1 MRMSK
6 MISLTLLFIVLLT
19 PLGNVALAKDDKGI
33 GVKNELTTSNN
44 EAMDSLPT
52 DSELE
57 QQVKGNKADIV
68 SAGKSKKIPK
78 GKGGIWKAYK
88 DEIKSEIKT
97 REKYDP
103 NAKSMK
109 DFAKKFDT
117 STGKLDVGKFD
128 VNGHINNVF
137 LSIGTTLVKTSTE
150 PLKHFTIKPS
160 DVLEAPSAKP
170 MMSAFS
176 TLTDTLLVLFLV
188 FQLTKIMLAKAIDI
202 GYSGSAIYDK
212 VLKTFIAGTL
222 IGLYEPIFKAIMN
235 IQYLLVSPIL
245 NAIQIKENTAGIIAF
260 KGLMI
265 DGTAPMICLPLVA
278 LLLIVVA
285 LSLFYSL
292 AMFIILYIMGPVA
305 ITTMVN
311 DEMNFFSLWVR
322 RLVSRVLTL
331 LLQSLCIAMCFATLF
346 HITFKYNET
355 ITDLM
360 LAIAFLFV
368 ALSVPKMLENFG
380 DSSGAGRSTLLF
392 VRSMGRRR

>member
-1 MRMSK
+1 
-6 MISLTLLFIVLLT
+6 MITLSLIFIVLLA
-19 PLGNVALAKDDKGI
+19 PLGNIALAKDDQGI
-33 GVKNELTTSNN
+33 GVKNELTTSNK
-44 EAMDSLPT
+44 ETMDSLPT

-68 SAGKSKKIPK
+68 TAGKSKKIPK

-88 DEIKSEIKT
+88 DEIKDEMEVRKKNGMPS
-97 REKYDP
+97 
-103 NAKSMK
+103 SMQK
-109 DFAKKFDT
+109 FAEEFDT
-117 STGKLDVGKFD
+117 TTGKLKVGKFD

-150 PLKHFTIKPS
+150 PLKHFTIKPA

-170 MMSAFS
+170 MMLAFS

-188 FQLTKIMLAKAIDI
+188 FQLTKIMLAKAVDI

-212 VLKTFIAGTL
+212 VLKTFVAGTL

-245 NAIQIKENTAGIIAF
+245 NAIEIKDNTAAIIAF
-260 KGLMI
+260 KGMMI
-265 DGTAPMICLPLVA
+265 DSTAPMICLPLVA
-278 LLLIVVA
+278 ILLIVVT

-311 DEMNFFSLWVR
+311 DEMNFFSLWIR
-322 RLVSRVLTL
+322 RLVSRILTL
-331 LLQSLCIAMCFATLF
+331 LLQSLCIAMCFASLF
-346 HITFKYNET
+346 HITFKYGET

-360 LAIAFLFV
+360 LGMAFLFV

>member
-1 MRMSK
+1 MRISK
-6 MISLTLLFIVLLT
+6 MISLSLLFIVLLA

-117 STGKLDVGKFD
+117 TTGKLKVGKFD

-150 PLKHFTIKPS
+150 PLKHFTIKPG

-170 MMSAFS
+170 MMNAFS

-188 FQLTKIMLAKAIDI
+188 FQLTKIMLARAIDI

-212 VLKTFIAGTL
+212 VLKTFVAGTL
-222 IGLYEPIFKAIMN
+222 IGLYEPMFKAIMN

-245 NAIQIKENTAGIIAF
+245 NAIEIKDNTAGIIAF

-265 DGTAPMICLPLVA
+265 DGTAPIICLPLVA

-305 ITTMVN
+305 ITTMIN
-311 DEMNFFSLWVR
+311 DEMNFFSLWIR
-322 RLVSRVLTL
+322 RLVSRILTL

-346 HITFKYNET
+346 HITFNYQET

>member
-1 MRMSK
+1 MRISK
-6 MISLTLLFIVLLT
+6 MISLSLLFLVLLA

-117 STGKLDVGKFD
+117 TTGKLKVGKFD

-150 PLKHFTIKPS
+150 PLKHFTIKPG

-170 MMSAFS
+170 MMNAFS

-188 FQLTKIMLAKAIDI
+188 FQLTKIMLARAIDI

-212 VLKTFIAGTL
+212 VLKTFVAGTL
-222 IGLYEPIFKAIMN
+222 IGLYEPMFKAIMN

-245 NAIQIKENTAGIIAF
+245 NAIEIKDNTAGIIAF

-265 DGTAPMICLPLVA
+265 DGTAPIICLPLVA

-305 ITTMVN
+305 ITTMIN
-311 DEMNFFSLWVR
+311 DEMNFFSLWIR
-322 RLVSRVLTL
+322 RLVSRILTL

-346 HITFKYNET
+346 HITFNYQET

>member
-1 MRMSK
+1 MRISK
-6 MISLTLLFIVLLT
+6 MITLSLIFIVLLA

-33 GVKNELTTSNN
+33 GVKNELTTSNK

-57 QQVKGNKADIV
+57 KQVKGNKADIV

-88 DEIKSEIKT
+88 DEIKDEMDVRKKNGMPS
-97 REKYDP
+97 
-103 NAKSMK
+103 SME
-109 DFAKKFDT
+109 DFAKDFNT
-117 STGKLDVGKFD
+117 TTGKLKVSKFD

-150 PLKHFTIKPS
+150 PLKHFTIKPA

-170 MMSAFS
+170 MMVAFS

-188 FQLTKIMLAKAIDI
+188 FQLTKIMLARAIDI

-212 VLKTFIAGTL
+212 VLKTFVAGTL
-222 IGLYEPIFKAIMN
+222 IGLYEPIFKALMN

-245 NAIQIKENTAGIIAF
+245 NAIQIKDNTAGIIAF

-278 LLLIVVA
+278 ILLIVVA

-322 RLVSRVLTL
+322 RLVSRILTL
-331 LLQSLCIAMCFATLF
+331 LLQSLCIAMCFASLF
-346 HITFKYNET
+346 HITFKYQET

>member
-1 MRMSK
+1 MRINK
-6 MISLTLLFIVLLT
+6 MITLSLIFIVLLA
-19 PLGNVALAKDDKGI
+19 PLGNIALAKDDQGI
-33 GVKNELTTSNN
+33 GVKNELTTSNK
-44 EAMDSLPT
+44 ETMDSLPT

-68 SAGKSKKIPK
+68 TAGKSKKIPK

-88 DEIKSEIKT
+88 DEIKDEMEVRKKNGMPS
-97 REKYDP
+97 
-103 NAKSMK
+103 SMQK
-109 DFAKKFDT
+109 FAEEFDT
-117 STGKLDVGKFD
+117 TTGKLKVGKFD

-150 PLKHFTIKPS
+150 PLKHFTIKPA

-170 MMSAFS
+170 MMLAFS

-188 FQLTKIMLAKAIDI
+188 FQLTKIMLAKAVDI

-212 VLKTFIAGTL
+212 VLKTFVAGTL

-245 NAIQIKENTAGIIAF
+245 NAIEIKDNTAAIIAF
-260 KGLMI
+260 KGMMI
-265 DGTAPMICLPLVA
+265 DSTAPMICLPLVA
-278 LLLIVVA
+278 ILLIVVT

-311 DEMNFFSLWVR
+311 DEMNFFSLWIR
-322 RLVSRVLTL
+322 RLVSRILTL
-331 LLQSLCIAMCFATLF
+331 LLQSLCIAMCFASLF
-346 HITFKYNET
+346 HITFKYGET

-360 LAIAFLFV
+360 LGMAFLFV

>member
-1 MRMSK
+1 
-6 MISLTLLFIVLLT
+6 MITLSLIFIVLLA

-33 GVKNELTTSNN
+33 GVKNELTTSNK

-57 QQVKGNKADIV
+57 KQVKGNKADIV

-88 DEIKSEIKT
+88 DEIKKEMDVRKKNGMPS
-97 REKYDP
+97 
-103 NAKSMK
+103 SME
-109 DFAKKFDT
+109 DFAKDFNT
-117 STGKLDVGKFD
+117 TTGKLKVSKFD

-150 PLKHFTIKPS
+150 PLKHFTIKPA

-170 MMSAFS
+170 MMVAFS

-188 FQLTKIMLAKAIDI
+188 FQLTKIMLARAIDI

-212 VLKTFIAGTL
+212 VLKTFVAGTL
-222 IGLYEPIFKAIMN
+222 IGLYEPIFKALMN

-245 NAIQIKENTAGIIAF
+245 NAIQIKDNTAGIIAF

-278 LLLIVVA
+278 ILLIVVA

-322 RLVSRVLTL
+322 RLVSRILTL
-331 LLQSLCIAMCFATLF
+331 LLQSLCIAMCFASLF
-346 HITFKYNET
+346 HITFKYQET

-380 DSSGAGRSTLLF
+380 DS
-392 VRSMGRRR
+392 

>member
-1 MRMSK
+1 MRISK
-6 MISLTLLFIVLLT
+6 MITLSLIFIVLLA

-33 GVKNELTTSNN
+33 GVKNELTTSNK

-57 QQVKGNKADIV
+57 KQVKGNKADIV

-88 DEIKSEIKT
+88 DEIKKEMDVRKKNGMPS
-97 REKYDP
+97 
-103 NAKSMK
+103 SME
-109 DFAKKFDT
+109 DFAKDFNT
-117 STGKLDVGKFD
+117 TTGKLKVSKFD

-150 PLKHFTIKPS
+150 PLKHFTIKPA

-170 MMSAFS
+170 MMVAFS

-188 FQLTKIMLAKAIDI
+188 FQLTKIMLARAIDI

-212 VLKTFIAGTL
+212 VLKTFVAGTL
-222 IGLYEPIFKAIMN
+222 IGLYEPIFKALMN

-245 NAIQIKENTAGIIAF
+245 NAIQIKDNTAGIIAF

-278 LLLIVVA
+278 ILLIVVA

-322 RLVSRVLTL
+322 RLVSRILTL
-331 LLQSLCIAMCFATLF
+331 LLQSLCIAMCFASLF
-346 HITFKYNET
+346 HITFKYQET

>member
-1 MRMSK
+1 
-6 MISLTLLFIVLLT
+6 MITLSLIFIVLLA

-88 DEIKSEIKT
+88 DEIKDEMEVRKKNGMPS
-97 REKYDP
+97 
-103 NAKSMK
+103 SMD
-109 DFAKKFDT
+109 DFAKDFNT
-117 STGKLDVGKFD
+117 NTGKLDVSKFD

-150 PLKHFTIKPS
+150 PLKHFTIKPA

-170 MMSAFS
+170 MMLAFS

-188 FQLTKIMLAKAIDI
+188 FQLTKLMLAKAVDI

-212 VLKTFIAGTL
+212 VLKTFVAGTL

-245 NAIQIKENTAGIIAF
+245 NAIQIKDNTAGIIAF
-260 KGLMI
+260 KGMMI

-278 LLLIVVA
+278 ILLIVVA

-311 DEMNFFSLWVR
+311 DEMNFFSLWIR
-322 RLVSRVLTL
+322 RLVSRILTL
-331 LLQSLCIAMCFATLF
+331 LLQSLCIAMCFASLF
-346 HITFKYNET
+346 HITFKYGET

-360 LAIAFLFV
+360 LGMAFLFV

>member
-1 MRMSK
+1 MRISK
-6 MISLTLLFIVLLT
+6 MITLSLIFIVLLA

-33 GVKNELTTSNN
+33 GVKNELTTSNK

-88 DEIKSEIKT
+88 DEIKKEMDVRKKNGMPS
-97 REKYDP
+97 
-103 NAKSMK
+103 SME
-109 DFAKKFDT
+109 DFAKDFNT
-117 STGKLDVGKFD
+117 TTGKLKVSKFD

-150 PLKHFTIKPS
+150 PLKHFTIKPA

-170 MMSAFS
+170 MMVAFS

-188 FQLTKIMLAKAIDI
+188 FQLTKIMLARAIDI

-212 VLKTFIAGTL
+212 VLKTFVAGTL
-222 IGLYEPIFKAIMN
+222 IGLYEPIFKALMN

-245 NAIQIKENTAGIIAF
+245 NAIQIKDNTAGIIAF

-278 LLLIVVA
+278 ILLIVVA

-322 RLVSRVLTL
+322 RLVSRILTL
-331 LLQSLCIAMCFATLF
+331 LLQSLCIAMCFASLF
-346 HITFKYNET
+346 HITFKYQET

>member
-1 MRMSK
+1 MRISK
-6 MISLTLLFIVLLT
+6 MISLSLLFIVLLA

-44 EAMDSLPT
+44 EAMDSLPN

-117 STGKLDVGKFD
+117 TTGKLKVGKFD

-150 PLKHFTIKPS
+150 PLKHFTIKPG

-170 MMSAFS
+170 MMNAFS

-188 FQLTKIMLAKAIDI
+188 FQLTKIMLARAIDI

-212 VLKTFIAGTL
+212 VLKTFVAGTL
-222 IGLYEPIFKAIMN
+222 IGLYEPMFKAIMN

-245 NAIQIKENTAGIIAF
+245 NAIEIKDNTAGIIAF

-265 DGTAPMICLPLVA
+265 DGTAPIICLPLVA

-305 ITTMVN
+305 ITTMIN
-311 DEMNFFSLWVR
+311 DEMNFFSLWIR
-322 RLVSRVLTL
+322 RLVSRILTL

-346 HITFKYNET
+346 HITFNYQET

>member
-1 MRMSK
+1 
-6 MISLTLLFIVLLT
+6 MITLSLIFIVLLA

-33 GVKNELTTSNN
+33 GVKNELTTSNK

-57 QQVKGNKADIV
+57 KQVKGNKADIV

-88 DEIKSEIKT
+88 DEIKKEMDVRKKNGMPS
-97 REKYDP
+97 
-103 NAKSMK
+103 SME
-109 DFAKKFDT
+109 DFAKDFNT
-117 STGKLDVGKFD
+117 TTGKLKVSKFD

-150 PLKHFTIKPS
+150 PLKHFTIKPA

-170 MMSAFS
+170 MMVAFS

-188 FQLTKIMLAKAIDI
+188 FQLTKIMLARAIDI

-212 VLKTFIAGTL
+212 VLKTFVAGTL
-222 IGLYEPIFKAIMN
+222 IGLYEPIFKALMN

-245 NAIQIKENTAGIIAF
+245 NAIQIKDNTAGIIAF

-278 LLLIVVA
+278 ILLIVVA

-322 RLVSRVLTL
+322 RLVSRILTL
-331 LLQSLCIAMCFATLF
+331 LLQSLCIAMCFASLF
-346 HITFKYNET
+346 HITFKYQET

>member
-1 MRMSK
+1 MRISK
-6 MISLTLLFIVLLT
+6 MITLSLIFIVLLA

-33 GVKNELTTSNN
+33 GVKNELTTSNK

-88 DEIKSEIKT
+88 DEIKKEMDVRKKNGMPS
-97 REKYDP
+97 
-103 NAKSMK
+103 SMQK
-109 DFAKKFDT
+109 FAEEFNT
-117 STGKLDVGKFD
+117 TTGKLKVSKFD

-150 PLKHFTIKPS
+150 PLKHFTIKPA

-170 MMSAFS
+170 MMTAFS

-188 FQLTKIMLAKAIDI
+188 FQLTKIMLARAIDI

-212 VLKTFIAGTL
+212 VLKTFVAGTL
-222 IGLYEPIFKAIMN
+222 IGLYEPIFKALMN

-245 NAIQIKENTAGIIAF
+245 NAIQIKDNTAGIIAF

-278 LLLIVVA
+278 ILLIVVA

-322 RLVSRVLTL
+322 RLVSRILTL
-331 LLQSLCIAMCFATLF
+331 LLQSLCIAMCFASLF
-346 HITFKYNET
+346 HITFKYQET